1 MEKPFKL
8 GWGGGGRGAGVGV
21 EGGVSHRHRLVGQ
34 TAIFKSNVTKSGP
47 AGGVGRGGWD
57 RIGEDD
63 HCDPPPATI
72 KEEIN
77 LQGCRARLGLDRE
90 AGG

>member
-8 GWGGGGRGAGVGV
+8 GWGGGW
-21 EGGVSHRHRLVGQ
+21 VSHRHRLVGQ

-47 AGGVGRGGWD
+47 TGGWGAGWD
-57 RIGEDD
+57 QIGEDD
-63 HCDPPPATI
+63 DCDPPPATI

>member
-8 GWGGGGRGAGVGV
+8 GGGRGG
-21 EGGVSHRHRLVGQ
+21 EPPPPHRHRHRLVGQ
-34 TAIFKSNVTKSGP
+34 TAIFKSDVTKSGP
-47 AGGVGRGGWD
+47 AGGWGAGWD
-57 RIGEDD
+57 QIGEDD

-77 LQGCRARLGLDRE
+77 LRGCRARLGFDRE

>member
-47 AGGVGRGGWD
+47 AGGGGGVGDW
-57 RIGEDD
+57 IGEDD

-72 KEEIN
+72 KDEIN
-77 LQGCRARLGLDRE
+77 LRGCRARLGFDRE